1 MFTKGDVVQDVNGNL
16 YTVDEYTVD
25 EYSNIFERVF
35 CWKDGKCYD
44 LNPDDIELYDAEFS
58 LYDLLDNVKDA
69 LEGIDSNEQYCV
81 SLDRRIEKVEQDI
94 SQLKKVVGDI
104 ANYCINNS
112 LKKGY

>member
-16 YTVDEYTVD
+16 YTVD

-58 LYDLLDNVKDA
+58 LYELLDNVKDA

>member
-16 YTVDEYTVD
+16 YTVD

-44 LNPDDIELYDAEFS
+44 LNTDDIELYDAEFS
-58 LYDLLDNVKDA
+58 LYELGYTVKDVI
-69 LEGIDSNEQYCV
+69 EGIDSNEQYCV

-94 SQLKKVVGDI
+94 NQLKKVVGDI

-112 LKKGY
+112 MKKGY